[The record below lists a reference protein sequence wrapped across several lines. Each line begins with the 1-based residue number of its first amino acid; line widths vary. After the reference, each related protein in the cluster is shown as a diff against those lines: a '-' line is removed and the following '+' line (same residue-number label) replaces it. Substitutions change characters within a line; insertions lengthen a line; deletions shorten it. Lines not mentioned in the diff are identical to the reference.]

1 MTPMSQKDACHTQSD
16 GTPRESLASVNAGR
30 APAKICTV
38 IAPKDSMQ
46 RIATLAFSILA
57 REYRDKQARGNV
69 DDKTP
74 GRRVD
79 RKGPTTPRQFHKEAV
94 EEDQSWWFRKYDE
107 Q

>member
-1 MTPMSQKDACHTQSD
+1 
-16 GTPRESLASVNAGR
+16 
-30 APAKICTV
+30 
-38 IAPKDSMQ
+38 MQ
-46 RIATLAFSILA
+46 RIAVLAFSILA

-107 Q
+107 QTTKDKPHQHRAATHPGKPTKTEISRKQLSSQRQGER